1 MIVKRRALVV
11 EAGFVASFEYD
22 RRGVSPRLEIF
33 TRDALTDRI
42 RAALGDIGEV
52 PGRRTVSCRRTAR
65 IIADSGCGTCSSGLE
80 LATET
85 HGTSIEALQ
94 LEARAAVKA

>member
-1 MIVKRRALVV
+1 MKLDLSRLSNTTG
-11 EAGFVASFEYD
+11 EEFL
-22 RRGVSPRLEIF
+22 RGSKSY
-33 TRDALTDRI
+33 TRDALTDLI

-52 PGRRTVSCRRTAR
+52 LGRRTVSCRRTAR

-94 LEARAAVKA
+94 LAARAAVKA

>member
-1 MIVKRRALVV
+1 LKLDLSRLNTTG
-11 EAGFVASFEYD
+11 EEFL
-22 RRGVSPRLEIF
+22 RGS
-33 TRDALTDRI
+33 TSHADALTDRI

-94 LEARAAVKA
+94 LAARAAVKA